1 MIRKYTASADTT
13 IVNAFQPNLTYRGT
27 GSNMGMADVM
37 EVFSIY
43 GRQTPSSSAAQGSQ
57 GLSRMLVKF
66 PTAGITADRASGL
79 LPASGSVRFYLRLYN
94 AATSRTVPRDY
105 KLVVHP
111 VSQSWQEGVG
121 LDLNGY
127 VDYTKGNTGANW
139 LARNGTDVPAITKYV
154 FASSTPSDYGAGA
167 GANYVITHNES
178 SVFNLW
184 FDDGAG
190 DSAPAAAGTEVEID
204 ITGLGSTAAIAGK
217 FRTTVNDL
225 SNFSANII
233 GSTVFVTSS
242 LSGAM
247 TDTSVKGTISG
258 LTVTVPQPGATE
270 TKWQSAGGSYLTG
283 GSDPFFEQTFETG
296 LEDLEIDVTS
306 LIEKWVAGTYNNYGI
321 GIKLSSSYEAYYSS
335 STGENYGSLINNTD
349 GATTSYYTK
358 RFFARGSQYWFK
370 RPRVEARWDSTFR
383 DQRDDFYFSSS
394 VAPSADNL
402 NTIYLYNYVRGKLV
416 NIPRIGT
423 GTPYVSLYSG
433 SWNNTGPSG
442 SKLTLYNGDKNLTGA
457 WVSTGVYSCNVGITS
472 SSIKQ
477 LFDVWHD
484 GTTEYFT
491 GSIYPQA
498 ETSEMTRKKPTYYI
512 NVTNLRNQYRRDET
526 ARFYLYVRNKNWSP
540 TVYTVS
546 NNTAENTAIQSASY
560 RVYRTMDGYP
570 AIPYG
575 TGSDFQTGLSYDVS
589 GNYFNVNMDLLEPGY
604 EYALK
609 FAFYDNELASWGEQ
623 DDTFRFRVEDYEY

>member
-1 MIRKYTASADTT
+1 MIRRYTASADTT
-13 IVNAFQPNLTYRGT
+13 IVNAYQPNLTRRGT

-37 EVFSIY
+37 EVFSVY
-43 GRQTPSSSAAQGSQ
+43 GRQTASSSAAQGSQ
-57 GLSRMLVKF
+57 ELSRMLVKF
-66 PTAGITADRASGL
+66 PMAGITADRSSNL
-79 LPASGSVRFYLRLYN
+79 IPASGSVRFYLKLYN
-94 AATSRTVPRDY
+94 AQTSKTVPIDY

-121 LDLNGY
+121 LDLDGY
-127 VDYTKGNTGANW
+127 TDYTKGNTGANW

-167 GANYVITHNES
+167 GANYIITHNES

-190 DSAPAAAGTEVEID
+190 DSAPVATGTEVEVD

-217 FRTTVNDL
+217 FRTTVNGL
-225 SNFSANII
+225 SNFSANIV

-258 LTVTVPQPGATE
+258 LTVTVPQPGSTE

-296 LEDLEIDVTS
+296 LEDLEVDITS
-306 LIEKWVAGTYNNYGI
+306 LVEKWVAGTYNNYGV

-335 STGENYGSLINNTD
+335 STGVNDGSIINNTD
-349 GATTSYYTK
+349 GATKSYYTK

-370 RPRVEARWDSTFR
+370 KPRIEARWDSSFR
-383 DQRDDFYFSSS
+383 DQRNDFYYSSS

-402 NTIYLYNYVRGKLV
+402 NTIYLYNYVRGRLV

-423 GTPYVSLYSG
+423 GNIYVSLYSG
-433 SWNNTGPSG
+433 SADNTAPSG
-442 SKLTLYNGDKNLTGA
+442 SSLALYNGDKNLTGGY
-457 WVSTGVYSCNVGITS
+457 VSTGVYSCSVGIQS
-472 SSIKQ
+472 SSITK

-484 GTTEYFT
+484 GTTQYFT
-491 GSIYPQA
+491 GSINPMLQTA
-498 ETSEMTRKKPTYYI
+498 EMTRKKPTYYI
-512 NVTNLRNQYRRDET
+512 NITNLQDRYLRHQT
-526 ARFYLYVRNKNWSP
+526 ARLYLYVRNKNWSP
-540 TVYTVS
+540 NIYTVANS
-546 NNTAENTAIQSASY
+546 VVENTAIQSASY
-560 RVYRTMDGYP
+560 RVYRTIDGYQ
-570 AIPYG
+570 AVPYD
-575 TGSDFQTGLSYDVS
+575 TGSNLATGLSYDIS
-589 GNYFNVNMDLLEPGY
+589 GNYFDLNMDLLEPGY
-604 EYALK
+604 EYGLK
-609 FAFYDNELASWGEQ
+609 FAFYDNELSSWKEQ
-623 DDTFRFRVEDYEY
+623 DETFRFKVEEY